1 MKTSSI
7 TTLNFKKNWHQ
18 VDATDQ
24 TLGRLA
30 VQIARL
36 LRGKHKP
43 CFTPHVDCGDYV
55 VVTNAAKIKLTGQ
68 KWSDKQ
74 YYHHTGYIGGLKT
87 SNAAALRSSKPEKLI
102 SLAVK
107 GMLPKNKLAR
117 KIFTHL
123 RVYPGAEHP
132 HQGQTPTSLTV

>member
-36 LRGKHKP
+36 LRGKH
-43 CFTPHVDCGDYV
+43 
-55 VVTNAAKIKLTGQ
+55 
-68 KWSDKQ
+68 
-74 YYHHTGYIGGLKT
+74 
-87 SNAAALRSSKPEKLI
+87 
-102 SLAVK
+102 
-107 GMLPKNKLAR
+107 
-117 KIFTHL
+117 
-123 RVYPGAEHP
+123 
-132 HQGQTPTSLTV
+132 